1 MDAAALVSQIQQ
13 LSEHERHVVA
23 SLLKRRGVARDVSK
37 EMHEQRTLGER
48 VADRVASFGG
58 SWRFI
63 FLFLAGM
70 GVWMAFNA
78 GGRRFDPYPF
88 ILLNLVLSCV
98 ASLQAPV
105 IMMSQNRQA
114 ARDRIEARHDYEVNM
129 KAELEIMGLHTKVDQ
144 LRDQQWQE
152 LVALQARQLQLLDEI
167 KRTVSRSPGG
177 AGGAGVD
184 APTA

>member
-1 MDAAALVSQIQQ
+1 MDPSAL
-13 LSEHERHVVA
+13 LSEIQSLSDHERRVVA
-23 SLLKRRGVARDVSK
+23 SLLKRQVVARDVSK
-37 EMHEQRTLGER
+37 EIQEQRTLGER

-63 FLFLAGM
+63 FLFLGGM
-70 GVWMAFNA
+70 GVWMAMNVA
-78 GGRRFDPYPF
+78 GGAGFDPFPF

-129 KAELEIMGLHTKVDQ
+129 KAEMEIMALHGKVDE
-144 LRDQQWQE
+144 LRDAQWRE
-152 LVALQARQLQLLDEI
+152 LVALQNHQVELLKEIRSAVTKESSARA
-167 KRTVSRSPGG
+167 TG
-177 AGGAGVD
+177 
-184 APTA
+184 

>member
-1 MDAAALVSQIQQ
+1 MDPAALISQIQA
-13 LSEHERHVVA
+13 LSENERRVVA
-23 SLLKRRGVARDVSK
+23 SLLKRQVVARDVTK
-37 EMHEQRTLGER
+37 EIQEQRTLGER

-63 FLFLAGM
+63 FLFLGGM
-70 GVWMAFNA
+70 GVWMAVNVA
-78 GGRRFDPYPF
+78 GGARFDPFPF

-129 KAELEIMGLHTKVDQ
+129 KAEMEIMALHGKVDE
-144 LRDQQWQE
+144 LRDAQWRE
-152 LVALQARQLQLLDEI
+152 LVALQNQQVELLKEI
-167 KRTVSRSPGG
+167 RVAVQK
-177 AGGAGVD
+177 
-184 APTA
+184 

>member
-1 MDAAALVSQIQQ
+1 
-13 LSEHERHVVA
+13 
-23 SLLKRRGVARDVSK
+23 LKRRGVARDVSK
-37 EMHEQRTLGER
+37 EIHEQRTLGER

-63 FLFLAGM
+63 FLFLGGM
-70 GVWMAFNA
+70 GVWMAMNVP
-78 GGRRFDPYPF
+78 GGARFDPFPF

-129 KAELEIMGLHTKVDQ
+129 KAEMEIMALHGKVDE
-144 LRDQQWQE
+144 LRDAQWRE
-152 LVALQARQLQLLDEI
+152 LVALQNQQIELLKEIRSAVKRRQPRKL
-167 KRTVSRSPGG
+167 
-177 AGGAGVD
+177 
-184 APTA
+184 

>member
-1 MDAAALVSQIQQ
+1 MDPSALISEIQS
-13 LSEHERHVVA
+13 LSDHERRVVA

-37 EMHEQRTLGER
+37 EIHERRTLGER

-63 FLFLAGM
+63 FLFLGGM
-70 GVWMAFNA
+70 GVWMAMNVA
-78 GGRRFDPYPF
+78 GGARFDPFPF

-129 KAELEIMGLHTKVDQ
+129 KAEMEIMALHGKVDE
-144 LRDQQWQE
+144 LRDAQWRE
-152 LVALQARQLQLLDEI
+152 LVALQNQQVELLKEI
-167 KRTVSRSPGG
+167 RS
-177 AGGAGVD
+177 AVNRAN
-184 APTA
+184 A

>member
-1 MDAAALVSQIQQ
+1 MDPSALISQIQS
-13 LSEHERHVVA
+13 LSDHERRVVA
-23 SLLKRRGVARDVSK
+23 SLLKRQIVARDVSK
-37 EMHEQRTLGER
+37 EFHEQRTLGER

-63 FLFLAGM
+63 FLFLGGM
-70 GVWMAFNA
+70 GVWMAMNVA
-78 GGRRFDPYPF
+78 GGARFDPFPF

-129 KAELEIMGLHTKVDQ
+129 KAEMEIMALHGKVDE
-144 LRDQQWQE
+144 LRDAQWRE
-152 LVALQARQLQLLDEI
+152 LVALQNQQVELLKEI
-167 KRTVSRSPGG
+167 RCAVTKAS
-177 AGGAGVD
+177 
-184 APTA
+184 

>member
-1 MDAAALVSQIQQ
+1 MDPSALISEIQS
-13 LSEHERHVVA
+13 LSDHERRVVA
-23 SLLKRRGVARDVSK
+23 SLLKRQVVARDVSQ
-37 EMHEQRTLGER
+37 EIHEQRTLGER

-63 FLFLAGM
+63 FLFLGGM
-70 GVWMAFNA
+70 GVWMAMNVA
-78 GGRRFDPYPF
+78 GGAGFDPFPF

-129 KAELEIMGLHTKVDQ
+129 KAEMEIMALHGKVDE
-144 LRDQQWQE
+144 LRDAQWRE
-152 LVALQARQLQLLDEI
+152 LVALQNQQVELLKEIRSAVTKASSARVLD
-167 KRTVSRSPGG
+167 
-177 AGGAGVD
+177 
-184 APTA
+184 

>member
-1 MDAAALVSQIQQ
+1 MDPSALISEIQS
-13 LSEHERHVVA
+13 LSDHERRVVA
-23 SLLKRRGVARDVSK
+23 SLLKRQVVARDVSK
-37 EMHEQRTLGER
+37 EIHEQRTLGER

-63 FLFLAGM
+63 FLFLGGM
-70 GVWMAFNA
+70 GVWMAMNVA
-78 GGRRFDPYPF
+78 GGAGFDPFPF

-129 KAELEIMGLHTKVDQ
+129 KAEMEIMALHGKVDE
-144 LRDQQWQE
+144 LRDAQWGQ
-152 LVALQARQLQLLDEI
+152 LVALQNQQVELLKEIRSAVTKASSARVLD
-167 KRTVSRSPGG
+167 
-177 AGGAGVD
+177 
-184 APTA
+184 

>member
-1 MDAAALVSQIQQ
+1 MDPSALISEIQS
-13 LSEHERHVVA
+13 LSDHERRVVA
-23 SLLKRRGVARDVSK
+23 SLLKRQVVARDVSK
-37 EMHEQRTLGER
+37 EIHEQRTLGER

-63 FLFLAGM
+63 FLFLGGM
-70 GVWMAFNA
+70 GVWMAMNVA
-78 GGRRFDPYPF
+78 GGARFDPFPF

-129 KAELEIMGLHTKVDQ
+129 KAEMEIMALHGKVDE
-144 LRDQQWQE
+144 LRDAQWRE
-152 LVALQARQLQLLDEI
+152 LVALQNQQVELLKEIRSAVTKASSARVLD
-167 KRTVSRSPGG
+167 
-177 AGGAGVD
+177 
-184 APTA
+184 